1 MHHFSPFYCLS
12 VSLLV
17 LFTLAVDLSNN
28 INMLFFS
35 LHVINQAF
43 LLPLLS
49 VPPFTTDPNTS
60 LLTPPPPPMKSMQRA
75 ASSDTLSMMVFSN
88 ADARSHSSAPQ
99 HDVKQPLSH
108 SQSMVLPENGKV
120 LHTTVGKP
128 LFVEHHSYVQQFKV
142 HCRVKTEHLKH

>member
-1 MHHFSPFYCLS
+1 MHHFWPFYCLY

-17 LFTLAVDLSNN
+17 LFTLTVDLSNN
-28 INMLFFS
+28 VNMLFFS
-35 LHVINQAF
+35 LHAINQAF
-43 LLPLLS
+43 LLPLFS

-60 LLTPPPPPMKSMQRA
+60 PLNLPPMKSMQRA

-88 ADARSHSSAPQ
+88 ADARSHNSAPQ

-120 LHTTVGKP
+120 LHTTEGKL